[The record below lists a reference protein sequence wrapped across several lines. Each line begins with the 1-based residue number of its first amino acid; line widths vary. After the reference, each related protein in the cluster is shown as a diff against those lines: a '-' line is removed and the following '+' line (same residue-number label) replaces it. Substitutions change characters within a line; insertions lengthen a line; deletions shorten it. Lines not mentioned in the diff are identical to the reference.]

1 MTTLLAASGNEPQ
14 PLTQTLPLISP
25 QLLSLTWIS
34 FRATIQFPTERSNS
48 GMKRGRPAGR
58 DEDFWFEAERRLAT
72 SRRTSDEAVMALN
85 SS

>member
-1 MTTLLAASGNEPQ
+1 
-14 PLTQTLPLISP
+14 
-25 QLLSLTWIS
+25 
-34 FRATIQFPTERSNS
+34 
-48 GMKRGRPAGR
+48 MKRGRPAGR